1 MISVVVHVV
10 DKLVFF
16 CISSKLNPTKA
27 GIAMQKTFKFMPY
40 GPFDVPLEEGD
51 IPKDLR
57 EFWKK
62 IETQHRGLQDAVGC
76 YILAA
81 RNGSDSKPWYVGKT
95 VRLGFRSEAFEPHK
109 REHYQKLL
117 AILKNGTVELFL
129 IPRVTSTGKPRK
141 KYAGNGKQD
150 GKIGTL
156 EELLIGSALVM
167 NPALANLKSKKQI
180 QLAGYMNDESD
191 ERSAAARRLAKL
203 LGMSTRK

>member
-1 MISVVVHVV
+1 MNFGCGHVV
-10 DKLVFF
+10 DKIVFF
-16 CISSKLNPTKA
+16 CVSSKLNPTKA

-40 GPFDVPLEEGD
+40 GPFDVPFEEGD

-57 EFWKK
+57 KFWEE
-62 IETQHRGLQDAVGC
+62 IETRHRGLQDAVGC
-76 YILAA
+76 YILAE
-81 RNGSDSKPWYVGKT
+81 RNGFASKPWYVGKT
-95 VRLGFRSEAFEPHK
+95 VRLGFKREAFETHK

-117 AILKNGTVELFL
+117 AILKKGTVEIYL

-167 NPALANLKSKKQI
+167 NPDLANLKSKKQI
-180 QLAGYMNDESD
+180 QLAGYMNDESE
-191 ERSAAARRLAKL
+191 ERSAAAKRLAKL
-203 LGMSTRK
+203 LGRPTKK